1 MKAVNVMT
9 KNVVTVQP
17 ETEVREVVRLL
28 LKHRIS
34 AIPVID
40 DEKRILGIVSEGDLM
55 RRVGGDTNGQH
66 SWWLEEIISTG
77 ESAAEYIKSHGRKA
91 GDIMTKAVVTITE
104 QTPLHEIA
112 RLLEKHRIKRVPVTR
127 DGVLVGIVSRANLLQ
142 GLAAKGAEISSP
154 GHSDDQTIREMLLET
169 LSKEAG
175 LGAAYINVIVNEGI
189 VEIWGTVNSATEKK
203 AAQVAAENIPGIK
216 RIENNLVEVS
226 GHPLQGPQPTD

>member
-40 DEKRILGIVSEGDLM
+40 GEKRILGIVSEGDLM

-66 SWWLEEIISTG
+66 SWWWEEIISAG

-91 GDIMTKAVVTITE
+91 GDIMTKAVVTRLV
-104 QTPLHEIA
+104 QTQLHEIA

-142 GLAAKGAEISSP
+142 GLAAKGAEISSS
-154 GHSDDQTIREMLLET
+154 GHSDDQTIRENLLET

-175 LGAAYINVIVNEGI
+175 LNAVYINVIVNEGI
-189 VEIWGTVNSATEKK
+189 VEIWGIVNSATEKK
-203 AAQVAAENIPGIK
+203 AAQVAAENIPGVK

-226 GHPLQGPQPTD
+226 GHPLQGPLPTD